1 MFLALGT
8 FLRFNKE
15 RNVVKM
21 KDKLNTIVHFSRFLI
36 LIVFMFILMATIGG
50 TTVAY
55 ADGQYA
61 MWVQDDVRLTQGIEG
76 NYSHTGMNS
85 IDIVGVANSDI
96 KAPFDATIVE
106 IQATYEWGN
115 AIIITSK
122 DKVHYAD
129 GSYDYMTV
137 IATHDNDIS
146 DCYVGRELRQGE
158 VFAQHGNYG
167 YASGVHTHLTV
178 VRGQYAGYAIIPQ
191 TGYYKYVNDMNPAD
205 ALFLYDST
213 VVYETCGL
221 NFRRITVPATYTVSY
236 NANGGENPPP
246 AQTKQQGTALT
257 LSSSVPT
264 HRSEISEGYTVSFDA
279 NGGSVS
285 PTSKTEII
293 TTTFSFKSWNTAS
306 NGRGTSYAPGAT
318 YTRDEDV
325 TLYADWGILTLLPG
339 SMTLPIPTRTGY
351 RALGWS
357 TSPTAATA
365 QYQPGEHFKPDKNMT
380 LYAIWERLTYTVH
393 YNANGGKGAPA
404 DQVKTYGQAI
414 TLSSDIPTRTGFTF
428 LGWGTNASA
437 TTPSY
442 QPGASYSAEGNV
454 TLYAIWKF
462 RTFTVYNSPYLRDSG
477 ADKAIYITGDFS
489 DFKGFEIADNLDA
502 RASVSLRTNQYEI
515 RAYSRLTF
523 ACAFLDSLSGGEYY
537 IFGTN
542 EWRDPLLIGKI
553 SITPAYTITYDANG
567 GTDAPLSQNKIHD
580 TALTLSSDEPKREA
594 STGRYT
600 VRFKTIE
607 EDGTTIFYNPV
618 SVPWTTSYTFKN
630 WNTDKYGTGT
640 SYAPGATYTANASAT
655 LYAQWNSTKTTGSV
669 PFPDSPTRPG
679 YVFMGWATRYGASR
693 GNFGSYTPTRDG
705 DVTLYATWKKMD
717 IVLPEALNEIESEAF
732 DGCAFSSVMLSE
744 KTATI
749 SGRAFVDCP
758 NLKYIYIPAAT
769 TAIAA
774 DAFAGVDG
782 LTILGAHGSYAETY
796 ATAHGY
802 TFISVS

>member
-76 NYSHTGMNS
+76 SYSHTGMNS
-85 IDIVGVANSDI
+85 IDIVGVANSNI

-106 IQATYEWGN
+106 IQATYDWGN

-122 DKVHYAD
+122 DRVHYAD

-137 IATHDNDIS
+137 VVTHDNDIS

-167 YASGVHTHLTV
+167 HASGVHTHLTV
-178 VRGQYAGYAIIPQ
+178 VRGGYAGYARIPQ

-221 NFRRITVPATYTVSY
+221 NFRRITVPSTYTVSY

-442 QPGASYSAEGNV
+442 QPGASYRAEGNV

-553 SITPAYTITYDANG
+553 SITQAYTITYDANG
-567 GTDAPLSQNKIHD
+567 GSAVAAQKVTAGKKAVKPVNPIKAGFWFGGWYTDKA
-580 TALTLSSDEPKREA
+580 
-594 STGRYT
+594 
-600 VRFKTIE
+600 FKTAFDFNTAI
-607 EDGTTIFYNPV
+607 T
-618 SVPWTTSYTFKN
+618 KN
-630 WNTDKYGTGT
+630 I
-640 SYAPGATYTANASAT
+640 T
-655 LYAQWNSTKTTGSV
+655 LYARWVAPDLILPAAATTIG
-669 PFPDSPTRPG
+669 
-679 YVFMGWATRYGASR
+679 
-693 GNFGSYTPTRDG
+693 
-705 DVTLYATWKKMD
+705 
-717 IVLPEALNEIESEAF
+717 EEAF
-732 DGCAFSSVMLSE
+732 TGGAFSFVKLSD
-744 KTATI
+744 KTASI
-749 SGRAFVDCP
+749 GSRAFADCP
-758 NLKYIYIPAAT
+758 NLTYIYIPAAT
-769 TAIAA
+769 KTIAA
-774 DAFAGVDG
+774 NAFTGVDG
-782 LTILGAHGSYAETY
+782 LTILGASGSTAETY